1 MTQLSKLQI
10 RAKVLSVISEI
21 KTLRNFNEDAIAKYK
36 SELEQISDK
45 KALFD
50 IFLKEFVKMQEAEY
64 IFSACLLKEIVPEE
78 YINSKVLE
86 ELKSSSLSDEYK
98 YKLVQL
104 LRITGG
110 TDNFSEIPS
119 YFDNPEEILDLE
131 TKKLLEKAVVNPEA
145 MLDFLDFVSAVSQN
159 DRNLLLNSLSQDYTG
174 DELANIIYPI
184 LYSGFDDSFILD
196 CVKILINSRSSL
208 AIAPFEYLIKTSN
221 NEDIVNNCRLGLKQ
235 LKLAGA
241 SKENADKYFNNI
253 IKDSSPAEFFTT
265 IPDGAGNQALLI
277 SRVTSKGKFHRSAV
291 VINDVSGIIDCFG
304 FYNISPDELYRVID
318 KFYQTEGKYKVP
330 AEYAKTKIQTAVDI
344 TIKQKRKFPYEFIC
358 WNVLLNDVNLMADS
372 LENIISKKSSA
383 VNISKDE
390 ILTLLTKDFT
400 LRWFISPSENDVIKK
415 MVDVF
420 YNMSDIDISFINQE
434 IKNKFNTIFD
444 DNSSNIWQS
453 RLYNL
458 IYLLQENS
466 YSNEADCFYTIVK
479 NNEYF
484 NLFKYVLIQR
494 SIFNHFISL
503 RELCKESLLATNI
516 FRKKNLNEQKHD
528 IKKIDNLIKLM
539 KKSWIDG

>member
-10 RAKVLSVISEI
+10 RAKVLSAISEI

-184 LYSGFDDSFILD
+184 LYSGFEDSFILD

-277 SRVTSKGKFHRSAV
+277 SRVTSKGKYHLSAV

-516 FRKKNLNEQKHD
+516 FRKKNLNEQKYD

>member
-159 DRNLLLNSLSQDYTG
+159 DRHLLLNSLSQDYTG

-277 SRVTSKGKFHRSAV
+277 SRVTSKGKYHLSAV

-516 FRKKNLNEQKHD
+516 FRKKNLNEQKEPHYMFLQSRR
-528 IKKIDNLIKLM
+528 IKT
-539 KKSWIDG
+539 GY

>member
-1 MTQLSKLQI
+1 
-10 RAKVLSVISEI
+10 
-21 KTLRNFNEDAIAKYK
+21 
-36 SELEQISDK
+36 
-45 KALFD
+45 
-50 IFLKEFVKMQEAEY
+50 MQEAEY

-235 LKLAGA
+235 LKFAGA

-277 SRVTSKGKFHRSAV
+277 SRVTSKGKYHLSAV

>member
-159 DRNLLLNSLSQDYTG
+159 DRHLLLNSLSQDYTG

>member
-50 IFLKEFVKMQEAEY
+50 IFLKEFVKMLEAEY

-159 DRNLLLNSLSQDYTG
+159 DRHLLLNSLSQDYIG

-277 SRVTSKGKFHRSAV
+277 SRVTSKGKYHLSAV

-516 FRKKNLNEQKHD
+516 FRKKNLNEQKYD

>member
-104 LRITGG
+104 LRITDG

-184 LYSGFDDSFILD
+184 LYSGFDDSIILD

-241 SKENADKYFNNI
+241 SKENADKYFNNV

-277 SRVTSKGKFHRSAV
+277 SRVTSKGKYHLSAV

-372 LENIISKKSSA
+372 LENIISKKYSA
-383 VNISKDE
+383 VDISKDE

>member
-235 LKLAGA
+235 LKFAGA

-277 SRVTSKGKFHRSAV
+277 SRVTSKGKYHLSAV

>member
-277 SRVTSKGKFHRSAV
+277 SRVTSKGKYHLSAV

>member
-184 LYSGFDDSFILD
+184 LYSGFEDSFILD

-277 SRVTSKGKFHRSAV
+277 SRVTSKGKYHLSAV

>member
-159 DRNLLLNSLSQDYTG
+159 DRHLLLNSLSQDYTG

-235 LKLAGA
+235 LKFAGA

-277 SRVTSKGKFHRSAV
+277 SRVTSKGKYHLSAV

-383 VNISKDE
+383 VDISKDE

>member
-104 LRITGG
+104 LRITDG

-277 SRVTSKGKFHRSAV
+277 SRVTSKGKYHLSAV

-516 FRKKNLNEQKHD
+516 FRKKNLNEQKYD

>member
-10 RAKVLSVISEI
+10 RAKVLSAISEI

-277 SRVTSKGKFHRSAV
+277 SRVTSKGKYHLSAV

-516 FRKKNLNEQKHD
+516 FRKKNLNEQKYD

>member
-277 SRVTSKGKFHRSAV
+277 SRVTSKGKYHLSAV

-494 SIFNHFISL
+494 SIFNNFISL

>member
-159 DRNLLLNSLSQDYTG
+159 DRHLLLNSLSQDYTG

-277 SRVTSKGKFHRSAV
+277 SRVTSKGKYHLSAV

>member
-104 LRITGG
+104 LRITDG

-277 SRVTSKGKFHRSAV
+277 SRVTSKGKYHLSAV

-400 LRWFISPSENDVIKK
+400 LKWFISPSENDVIKK

-458 IYLLQENS
+458 IYLLEENS

-494 SIFNHFISL
+494 SIFNHFITL

-516 FRKKNLNEQKHD
+516 FRKKNLNEQKYD

>member
-235 LKLAGA
+235 LKFAGA

-277 SRVTSKGKFHRSAV
+277 SRVTSKGKYHLSAV

-516 FRKKNLNEQKHD
+516 FRKKNLNEQKYD